1 MQLALLMVVVVVG
14 GIGDQG
20 EGAALVAVTSAMILR
35 HLARGDPVVV
45 VTTMVE
51 AAVVVMVVAP
61 HMVVADTVE
70 LGLRVPGI
78 DVTVAPK

>member
-1 MQLALLMVVVVVG
+1 
-14 GIGDQG
+14 
-20 EGAALVAVTSAMILR
+20 
-35 HLARGDPVVV
+35 V

-51 AAVVVMVVAP
+51 AAVVV
-61 HMVVADTVE
+61 MVVADTVE